1 MPAESA
7 LASRGPVDQEES
19 AIQLISLTDVWP
31 PLDQEP
37 AAGDEP
43 ARPSCAQP
51 PAHEPSSVLPRKFA
65 VFLIECLAGVRP
77 ARQLMPWLSKRG
89 SVHLHRLMPLFAG
102 GHQPRVLR
110 VLTARPAPDVIE
122 MTLVVV
128 TGPRTRALA
137 VRLERSGHPKR
148 WLCTDI
154 EAALTAGYPACRGSP
169 WQRLYLRPEPQGHM
183 SLRPTLAK
191 GSSAATPCISTP
203 PPSAGA
209 EYWRLRGRC
218 GSKSAGSTGCGPVS
232 SGTVSVTPASAPA
245 GSAARASLLRVAA

>member
-1 MPAESA
+1 MPVEPAV
-7 LASRGPVDQEES
+7 ASRGPADREES

-37 AAGDEP
+37 AAGGEP
-43 ARPSCAQP
+43 SRPSYAQP
-51 PAHEPSSVLPRKFA
+51 PASDPGSVLPRKFP

-110 VLTARPAPDVIE
+110 VLTTRPAPDVIE
-122 MTLVVV
+122 MTMVVV

-137 VRLERSGHPKR
+137 IRLERSGQPQR

-154 EAALTAGYPACRGSP
+154 EAA
-169 WQRLYLRPEPQGHM
+169 
-183 SLRPTLAK
+183 
-191 GSSAATPCISTP
+191 
-203 PPSAGA
+203 
-209 EYWRLRGRC
+209 
-218 GSKSAGSTGCGPVS
+218 
-232 SGTVSVTPASAPA
+232 
-245 GSAARASLLRVAA
+245 